1 MVFDYSANT
10 VGLDDRAAV
19 YQKYDFLVAVVA
31 DGAGGMSG
39 ASEAADYFLK
49 YVQKKIAT
57 DARYIMDDSYWC
69 RVLVEID
76 SLLCKHPIAGETTGV
91 IAAFNTNNNC
101 IVGASVG
108 DSDAYIIS
116 NKYWH
121 LTEHQ
126 YRKPL
131 LGSGTAIPIPFGPI
145 TIDGTLIL
153 GSDGLFKYT
162 NLSKISKIIQYNQS
176 KENVLRLFDLVQL
189 PNASFMDDVSVIV
202 VKPDKINYPL
212 NSSPKKS
219 KEG

>member
-1 MVFDYSANT
+1 MFVDYSANT

-19 YQKYDFLVAVVA
+19 YQKYNFLVAVVA

-39 ASEAADYFLK
+39 ASEAADYFIK
-49 YVQKKIAT
+49 FVQNKIST
-57 DARYIMDDSYWC
+57 DARYIMDQTYWC
-69 RVLVEID
+69 KVLVEID
-76 SLLCKHPIAGETTGV
+76 SLLCKHPIAGETTGI

-131 LGSGTAIPIPFGPI
+131 LGSGAAIPIPFGPI
-145 TIDGTLIL
+145 NIDGTLIL

-162 NLSKISKIIQYNQS
+162 SLSKISQIIQYYQPKDS
-176 KENVLRLFDLVQL
+176 ALCLFDLVRL
-189 PNASFMDDVSVIV
+189 PNDSFMDDVSVIV
-202 VKPDKINYPL
+202 VKLNTINNKY
-212 NSSPKKS
+212 
-219 KEG
+219 

>member
-1 MVFDYSANT
+1 MVFDYFANT

-39 ASEAADYFLK
+39 ASEAADYFLQS
-49 YVQKKIAT
+49 VLQKIST
-57 DARYIMDDSYWC
+57 EVRDIMDHTYWYQ
-69 RVLVEID
+69 VLAEID
-76 SLLCKHPIAGETTGV
+76 ELLYKHPIAGETTGI

-108 DSDAYIIS
+108 DSEAYIIS
-116 NKYWH
+116 NKYCC

-131 LGSGTAIPIPFGPI
+131 LGSGAAIPIPFGPI
-145 TIDGTLIL
+145 TVDGTIIL

-162 NLSKISKIIQYNQS
+162 SLSKISQIIQYNHP
-176 KENVLRLFDLVQL
+176 KESVLRLFDLVKL
-189 PNASFMDDVSVIV
+189 PNGIFMDDVSVV
-202 VKPDKINYPL
+202 VVNPL
-212 NSSPKKS
+212 
-219 KEG
+219 